1 MAATYTPGSGAALD
15 RVRLLIP
22 DKDLTGLTPAS
33 GVYTLTTYQY
43 TDAEIADFLTL
54 EADDVYGAA
63 ALALESAVS
72 ASAQISGKISGFG
85 FSVDDTAGYDALLK
99 RAVWLRGQS
108 SAGGALSFVPVTYGG
123 STNHDEFARPP
134 SYPFDEA

>member
-1 MAATYTPGSGAALD
+1 MPATYTPGSGAALD

-22 DKDLTGLTPAS
+22 DKDLTGLTPVS

-43 TDAEIADFLTL
+43 IDAEIADFLTL
-54 EADDVYGAA
+54 EGDDVYGAA

-72 ASAQISGKISGFG
+72 AAAQSGGKISGFG
-85 FSVDDTAGYDALLK
+85 FSVENGSADDARLK
-99 RAVWLRGQS
+99 RAAWLRGQS

-123 STNHDEFARPP
+123 STNYDEFARPP
-134 SYPFDEA
+134 SYPFEED

>member
-1 MAATYTPGSGAALD
+1 MAATYTHGSGAALD

-22 DKDLTGLTPAS
+22 DKDLTGLTAVL

-54 EADDVYGAA
+54 EADPYLAA
-63 ALALESAVS
+63 ALALESLVA
-72 ASAQISGKISGFG
+72 AGPQGGGKVSGFG

-99 RAVWLRGQS
+99 RAVWLRGQASGS
-108 SAGGALSFVPVTYGG
+108 SVISFVDATYDAAA
-123 STNHDEFARPP
+123 TTDEYAAPP